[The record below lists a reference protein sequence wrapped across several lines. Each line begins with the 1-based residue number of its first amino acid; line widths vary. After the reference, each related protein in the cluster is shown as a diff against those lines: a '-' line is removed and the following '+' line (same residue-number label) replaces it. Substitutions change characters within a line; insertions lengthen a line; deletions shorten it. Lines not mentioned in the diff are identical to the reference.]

1 METTD
6 SSNCHTGHRKRLRQL
21 IDRVGLKNLSDVQII
36 EQLLTVTNARK
47 DTNEI
52 AHRLLEKF
60 GSIARILN
68 ASYDE
73 LIEIPGVGDITA
85 KLITYIPQL
94 FEIYMEEQ
102 NSTKNYIKNYNDLY
116 NLVYPY
122 FKNEKNECV
131 YVAYMDKND
140 KLSFCE
146 KIAEGD
152 FKEVQID
159 IPKLLC
165 KLIKRSEKKLVFAHN
180 HPYGSVS
187 PSKQDYD
194 THCLLSTTLNPL
206 GFEIYDSIIINKD
219 CLYSIKNTM
228 KVECN
233 PNTSK
238 KWVLLIIQVICTH
251 LFLIF

>member
-1 METTD
+1 MRFINKHEESETD
-6 SSNCHTGHRKRLRQL
+6 KECLHDGHRDRLRETL
-21 IDRVGLKNLSDVQII
+21 LHTRFDDVDDYIALEYI
-36 EQLLTVTNARK
+36 LFGIVPRK

-159 IPKLLC
+159 LPKLLC

-228 KVECN
+228 KVECK

-238 KWVLLIIQVICTH
+238 K
-251 LFLIF
+251 